1 MKVRVTPLNCETIQ
15 GIYDNYAVHP
25 TDPMVYL
32 ALLGDERIVKHLT
45 KCQSCFDYGEK
56 KATEAMIEKIKRKV
70 M

>member
-1 MKVRVTPLNCETIQ
+1 MKVRVTPLNCETIR

-45 KCQSCFDYGEK
+45 KCQGCFDYGEK
-56 KATEAMIEKIKRKV
+56 KAAEAIIKKEKSHVK
-70 M
+70 